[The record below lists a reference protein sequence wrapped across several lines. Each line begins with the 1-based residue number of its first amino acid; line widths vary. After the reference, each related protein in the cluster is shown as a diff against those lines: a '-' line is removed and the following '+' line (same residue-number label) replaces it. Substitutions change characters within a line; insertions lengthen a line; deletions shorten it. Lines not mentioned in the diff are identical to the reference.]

1 MSAENKPQEQKKS
14 SKVYNFQD
22 EKLAKQYLADSKF
35 NNWKDA
41 YKEYSG
47 TGGGTDRRDFKNA
60 WYDADYLTQRY
71 GDVYT
76 QRREDAIKKQ
86 YGAQGQASGDA
97 RENKRFEKQQA
108 RKTRRDIRR
117 GKLVSKSA
125 SKPESK
131 PDNTNGSKTDV
142 KPGSTDAGNI
152 SSNGAGTGVVS
163 KPKPTWTPVSANI
176 SKGTDTWTVQKGN
189 TLGQLVSS
197 YNNNNGANLTVQD
210 VAKWNNIA
218 DPGLINI
225 GQTIRFTDPNAGAK
239 PNTGTDAGTDA
250 GIDLNAGS
258 NNGSSNGIDTSN
270 GAKPN
275 TGNDTGIKIEPPTS
289 SSDSTNVSQA
299 SILNNIGNLSD
310 TLVGNKLISDT
321 LVNNKPTLDTSFVQI
336 KYGNPITVQGQKYS
350 PFQIGDSTY
359 YFSSGNVYRSKT
371 PVKKQ
376 GGLMSKPKYF
386 QQGGT
391 MQQDIQQQVIQLV
404 QAAMQ
409 GDQKATQTIQQV
421 IQAAKQGDQQAI
433 QLAQMIQQV
442 MEQMKGQ
449 TQVAKMGSKLEY
461 IKSLKYAK
469 GGKTCFSCQ
478 NGGKPLET
486 PPVNKSLKKPIKKV
500 EEKACGGKTKKR

>member
-1 MSAENKPQEQKKS
+1 MSDPKKSEQKPA
-14 SKVYNFQD
+14 SKYKFEHENF
-22 EKLAKQYLADSKF
+22 ANQYLTDSTF

-41 YKEYSG
+41 YKGYTG
-47 TGGGTDRRDFKNA
+47 TGGGKDRKDFKKA
-60 WYDADYLTQRY
+60 WYDAEYLTKRY

-76 QRREDAIKKQ
+76 KRREDAIKEQ
-86 YGAQGQASGDA
+86 YGEQGKTEEDT
-97 RENKRFEKQQA
+97 RENRRFERQQA
-108 RKTRRDIRR
+108 RKDRRDIRR
-117 GKLVSKSA
+117 GKLISKSA
-125 SKPESK
+125 SKPEGTLG
-131 PDNTNGSKTDV
+131 DTDGSKTDV
-142 KPGSTDAGNI
+142 KPGSTNAGNI
-152 SSNGAGTGVVS
+152 SSNGASTGIVS
-163 KPKPTWTPVSANI
+163 KSKSTWTPVSANI
-176 SKGTDTWTVQKGN
+176 SKGADSWTVQEGN

-197 YNNNNGANLTVQD
+197 YNKNNGANLTVQD
-210 VAKWNNIA
+210 VAKWSNIA
-218 DPGLINI
+218 DPNKIRI

-239 PNTGTDAGTDA
+239 PNTGND
-250 GIDLNAGS
+250 
-258 NNGSSNGIDTSN
+258 
-270 GAKPN
+270 
-275 TGNDTGIKIEPPTS
+275 TGNDTGIKIKPPTS
-289 SSDSTNVSQA
+289 SSDSTNVSQS

-310 TLVGNKLISDT
+310 SITDNKSASDT
-321 LVNNKPTLDTSFVQI
+321 SLIQI
-336 KYGNPITVQGQKYS
+336 KYGNPTTIKGQTYN

-359 YFSSGNVYRSKT
+359 YFSSGNVYRLKT

-469 GGKTCFSCQ
+469 GGKTCKKCEKE
-478 NGGKPLET
+478 N
-486 PPVNKSLKKPIKKV
+486 NLKKKLNFVKQ
-500 EEKACGGKTKKR
+500 EK